1 MQCRICLEEDR
12 PDTMIA
18 PCRCIGTSKYI
29 HLHCLKEYT
38 RFYPTGIC
46 TVCNTYMRYQPPFE
60 RFLRWLMFLSI
71 ALLLLL
77 SQAHI
82 VAKVGIGLALFT
94 MIGAFTIHNCL
105 THELS
110 LFVIALCMLPSVA
123 VSQFV
128 MLAISIG
135 LIAMG
140 TLYTFAHYMP
150 IEYTFVFA
158 ATLVIGLYMGLFV
171 ISVSSM
177 MDTYAIFLT
186 TLSLF
191 FFWYGWIKIHP
202 PLRLIAD

>member
-18 PCRCIGTSKYI
+18 PCHCIGTSKYI
-29 HLHCLKEYT
+29 HLHCLKEHT
-38 RFYPTGIC
+38 RFYPTGMC
-46 TVCNTYMRYQPPFE
+46 TVCNTYMRYQPRFE
-60 RFLRWLMFLSI
+60 QVLHWLMVI
-71 ALLLLL
+71 CIGLLLLL
-77 SQAHI
+77 SQAHL
-82 VAKVGIGLALFT
+82 VAKAGIGVALFVL
-94 MIGAFTIHNCL
+94 IGAFAMHNCL

-110 LFVIALCMLPSVA
+110 MFVIALCILPSVV
-123 VSQFV
+123 VSQFA
-128 MLAISIG
+128 MLVVSVG
-135 LIAMG
+135 LIGIG

-150 IEYTFVFA
+150 VEYTFVVA

-177 MDTYAIFLT
+177 MDTYAVFLT
-186 TLSLF
+186 TLNLF